1 MTSRGRTVRHAI
13 HHTRHIREVPAIF
26 GRTSTHAARHALDEQ
41 WATGSEGSIGGDI
54 RDYLHKA
61 EPVPVAEEG

>member
-1 MTSRGRTVRHAI
+1 
-13 HHTRHIREVPAIF
+13 
-26 GRTSTHAARHALDEQ
+26 LDEQ